1 MQNYDI
7 VNTGREVLAQLITTF
22 EQEMVLHVSNSD
34 KAAATKVGNT
44 LLEAYSDLDELVVTT
59 PPRGFILDCCS
70 MARREASC
78 PARRE
83 ELISVQM
90 SLICAGM

>member
-59 PPRGFILDCCS
+59 PRVLS
-70 MARREASC
+70 Y
-78 PARRE
+78 
-83 ELISVQM
+83 
-90 SLICAGM
+90 